1 MRFANSEAAN
11 GVARKIQ
18 IEKLARAF
26 AAQIGKR
33 RALHNSKLPLG
44 KIAIASGLFEEI
56 SASAARPGGGALER
70 GLGFFARGRR
80 LNAFIEDHSNIRPER
95 KLNLGGFFR
104 RQKMLRAVEMG
115 TKAHAF
121 IGHFSQFGEAEDLIA
136 AGVREDGARP
146 GHELMQATKLA
157 D

>member
-44 KIAIASGLFEEI
+44 KIAIASGLIEEI
-56 SASAARPGGGALER
+56 SACSARPGGSALEDSFC
-70 GLGFFARGRR
+70 FFARRWR
-80 LNAFIEDHSNIRPER
+80 FDAFIEDHSNIRPER
-95 KLNLGGFFR
+95 ELNLGCFFR
-104 RQKMLRAVEMG
+104 GEKMLRAVQMTAE
-115 TKAHAF
+115 AHAF
-121 IGHFSQFGEAEDLIA
+121 ISHFSQF
-136 AGVREDGARP
+136 V
-146 GHELMQATKLA
+146 
-157 D
+157 